1 MKSLRAVSKHF
12 HYQRISKGHL
22 LGNCRRGS
30 KQFPGSC
37 GGQTVTSLPPLA
49 HHSPAA
55 EQRMQ
60 QLRLLQAG
68 TVNLAQ
74 LSPFQPDS
82 RDCGGHC
89 CATPLPNSPR
99 LTSAFEIGTP
109 EPIASFKFHFELL
122 DSPPR
127 SDLGHRAFKMS
138 EFQDRR
144 FHYELSDCR
153 TASRGSSGTIA
164 EP

>member
-1 MKSLRAVSKHF
+1 MISAKNATRRRLRRESKLASGRQQRKSLSASTGRRREVVDTGMRLVCTMMRRARIRGTDTDMPTRRASGATITVGQLIIKSLRAVSKHF

-60 QLRLLQAG
+60 QL
-68 TVNLAQ
+68 
-74 LSPFQPDS
+74 
-82 RDCGGHC
+82 
-89 CATPLPNSPR
+89 
-99 LTSAFEIGTP
+99 TSAASWHCESGAAQ
-109 EPIASFKFHFELL
+109 PISA
-122 DSPPR
+122 
-127 SDLGHRAFKMS
+127 
-138 EFQDRR
+138 R
-144 FHYELSDCR
+144 F
-153 TASRGSSGTIA
+153 A
-164 EP
+164 